1 MAKSKPDFDI
11 GVEEKE
17 EAVENIA
24 RNEAFQVM
32 VEMYQVE
39 TSPSKLELEKSFH
52 EKEMEMLEYEEKN
65 QQN

>member
-65 QQN
+65 QQS

>member
-1 MAKSKPDFDI
+1 MAKSKPDFDF

-65 QQN
+65 QQS

>member
-52 EKEMEMLEYEEKN
+52 EKEMEMLEYKEKN
-65 QQN
+65 QQS